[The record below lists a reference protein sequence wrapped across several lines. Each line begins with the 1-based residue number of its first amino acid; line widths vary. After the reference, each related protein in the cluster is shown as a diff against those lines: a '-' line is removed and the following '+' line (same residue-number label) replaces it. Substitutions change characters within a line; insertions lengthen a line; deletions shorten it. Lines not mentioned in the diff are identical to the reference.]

1 MSHIRAVRGCLGMR
15 YNGSILGDFLS
26 KMVVKGMRILSI
38 ISGEYGVRHVDN
50 IRRHAPAGWDIQ
62 VWKAPLTFPLVIDYP
77 EDYLPEKL
85 PDTDL
90 ILSFAEHKGV
100 AELLPDI
107 AKMTGAKA
115 LIAAVDNETW
125 LPRGLARQ
133 LRGWLQNMDVACATP
148 KPLCSLTEHDFGVTR
163 RQRISYENP
172 EVTEFARY
180 FGQPEL
186 EIEVDPETRLIS
198 SVMVRRD
205 AVCGCARYVAE
216 GLVGLSVDE
225 AEEKAGLL
233 HHHYPCL
240 ASMGKDIDFGDTL
253 MHVSGNVLKDN
264 VAGQVKP
271 FKRDQYIEPGTRS
284 E

>member
-1 MSHIRAVRGCLGMR
+1 MHILA
-15 YNGSILGDFLS
+15 
-26 KMVVKGMRILSI
+26 I

-50 IRRHAPAGWDIQ
+50 IRRHAPTGWDIQ
-62 VWKAPLTFPLVIDYP
+62 IWKAPQTFPLVIDYP
-77 EDYLPEKL
+77 EDYLPENL
-85 PDTDL
+85 PESDL

-115 LIAAVDNETW
+115 VIVAVDNETW

-163 RQRISYENP
+163 RQRILYESP
-172 EVTEFARY
+172 EITEFARL
-180 FGQPEL
+180 FGQPKL
-186 EIEVDPETRLIS
+186 EIEVDPERRLIS
-198 SVMVRRD
+198 AVNVRRD

-216 GLVGLSVDE
+216 GLVGLSVEE

-264 VAGQVKP
+264 VAAQVKAY
-271 FKRDQYIEPGTRS
+271 KRNQYIEPGTRS